1 MAGAVEDFLSD
12 HVGMTGAEGVQKPL
26 GCERVG
32 QPVTGGRDGRPLSI
46 CDTVELVAGDG
57 DELIVSGHLLLL
69 NAFGRGG
76 AMQNSNQL
84 E

>member
-1 MAGAVEDFLSD
+1 
-12 HVGMTGAEGVQKPL
+12 
-26 GCERVG
+26 
-32 QPVTGGRDGRPLSI
+32 LSI
-46 CDTVELVAGDG
+46 GDTVELVAGDG

-76 AMQNSNQL
+76 AMQNSNQF

>member
-1 MAGAVEDFLSD
+1 MAGAVKDFLRD
-12 HVGMTGAEGVQKPL
+12 HVGMTGAKGVQKTI
-26 GCERVG
+26 GSERVR